1 MAMKKLLIASLLFSS
16 ATVYGAEGFV
26 VKDIHFEG
34 LQRVAVGA
42 ALLSMPVRT
51 GDTVNDEDISNTIR
65 ALFATGNFE
74 DVRVLRDGDTLL
86 VQVKERPT
94 IASITFSGNKSVKD
108 DMLKQNLEASG
119 VRVGESL
126 DRTTIAD
133 IEKGLEDFYYSVGKY
148 SASVKAVV
156 TPLPR
161 NRVDLKLVFQEGVS
175 AEIQQINIVGNHAFT
190 TDELISHF
198 QLRDEVP
205 WWNVVGDRK
214 YQKQK
219 LAGDLETLRSYYLD
233 RGYARFNIDSTQVSL
248 TPDKKGIYVTVNI
261 TEGDQYK
268 LSGVEVSGNL
278 AGHSAEIEQLTK
290 IEPGEL
296 YNGTKVTKMEDD
308 IKKLLGRYG
317 YAYPRVQSMPEIND
331 ADKTVKLRVN
341 VDAGNRFYVRKIRF
355 EGNDTSKDAVL
366 RREMRQMEGAWL
378 GSDLVDQGKERL
390 NRLGFFETVDTDTQ
404 RVPGSPD
411 QVDVVY
417 KVKERNTGSFNFGI
431 GYGTESGVSFQA
443 GVQQDNWLGT
453 GYAVGING
461 TKNDYQ
467 TYAELSVTNPYFTV
481 DGVSLGGRLFYND
494 FQADDADLSDY
505 TNKSYGTDVTLGF
518 PINEYN
524 SLRAGLGYVHNSLS
538 NMQPQVAMDR
548 YLESMGEY
556 GKDSFAAD
564 DFTFNYGWTYN
575 KLDRGYFPT
584 DGSRVNLTGKVTIP
598 GSDNEY
604 YKVSLD
610 TATYVPIDDDH
621 KWVVLGRTRWGYGDG
636 IGSKEMPFYENF
648 YAGGSSTVRGFQSN
662 TIGPKAVYKNGT
674 NTNYNDDP
682 DNYEECTDANGC
694 KSDDAVGGNAMAVAS
709 LEFITPTPFISDK
722 YANSVRTSF
731 FWDMGTVWDTNWQ
744 DTESMRAAGV
754 PDYSDPGNIR
764 MSAGIALQWMSP
776 LGPLVFSYAQ
786 PFKKYDGDKAEQF
799 QFNIGKTW

>member
-16 ATVYGAEGFV
+16 ATVYGADGFV

-42 ALLSMPVRT
+42 ALLSMPVRV
-51 GDTVNDEDISNTIR
+51 GDTVSDEDISNTIR
-65 ALFATGNFE
+65 SLFATGNFE
-74 DVRVLRDGDTLL
+74 DVRVLRDGGTLV

-126 DRTTIAD
+126 DRTTISD

-175 AEIQQINIVGNHAFT
+175 AKIQQINIVGNHAFT
-190 TDELISHF
+190 TEELISHF

-248 TPDKKGIYVTVNI
+248 TPDKKSIYVTVNV

-268 LSGVEVSGNL
+268 IAGVTVNGNL
-278 AGHSAEIEQLTK
+278 ADHSAEIEGLTK
-290 IEPGEL
+290 LKPGEL

-317 YAYPRVQSMPEIND
+317 YAYPRVQTQPEIND
-331 ADKTVKLRVN
+331 ADKTVKLHVS
-341 VDAGNRFYVRKIRF
+341 VDSGNRYYVRKVRF

-390 NRLGFFETVDTDTQ
+390 NRLGYFETVDVDTQ
-404 RVPGSPD
+404 RVSGRPD

-417 KVKERNTGSFNFGI
+417 KVKERNTGSFNFGV
-431 GYGTESGVSFQA
+431 GYGTESGVSFQV

-453 GYAVGING
+453 GYSVGING

-467 TYAELSVTNPYFTV
+467 TYAELSVTDPYFTV

-494 FQADDADLSDY
+494 FKADDADLSDY
-505 TNKSYGTDVTLGF
+505 TNTSYGVDGTLGF

-524 SLRAGLGYVHNSLS
+524 TLRLGLGYVHNDLS
-538 NMQPQVAMDR
+538 NMQPQVAMWR
-548 YLESMGEY
+548 YL
-556 GKDSFAAD
+556 DSVGQNTSKTSSDNGFAAD
-564 DFTFNYGWTYN
+564 DFTLNYGWTYN
-575 KLDRGYFPT
+575 KLDRGFFPT
-584 DGSRVNLTGKVTIP
+584 DGSRVNLNGKVTVP
-598 GSDNEY
+598 GSDNEF
-604 YKVSLD
+604 YKVTLD
-610 TATYVPIDDDH
+610 TASYFPINEDH
-621 KWVVLGRTRWGYGDG
+621 TWVVLGRTRWGYGDG
-636 IGSKEMPFYENF
+636 LGGKEMPFYENF

-662 TIGPKAVYKNGT
+662 NIGPKAVYYGPNQ
-674 NTNYNDDP
+674 
-682 DNYEECTDANGC
+682 DNCGKGSVCGSN
-694 KSDDAVGGNAMAVAS
+694 DAVGGNAMGVAS
-709 LEFITPTPFISDK
+709 LELITPTPFLSEK
-722 YANSVRTSF
+722 YANSVRTSLF
-731 FWDMGTVWDTNWQ
+731 VDAGSVWDTNWQ
-744 DTESMRAAGV
+744 NTAEMKAAGV
-754 PDYSDPGNIR
+754 PDYSDPSNIR
-764 MSAGIALQWMSP
+764 MSAGLALQWMSP